1 MAGATLEFD
10 GVGALAVINE
20 AAAAVSN
27 PQPMLRD
34 MGEYLLIAHD
44 RRFASQTSPDGTPWQ
59 ALSPAYLKR
68 KKKNQDKILVLDGF
82 LKNTLRY
89 QVSDNQ
95 LLFGTNRIYG
105 AMHHFGGSIDVAA
118 RSQQAYF
125 RQDGKSGEV
134 GNLFVNKR
142 KSNFSQWVTIGA
154 YTIQIPARPWLG
166 TSDDDNYALANIAMK
181 YLLPGAYGP
190 IAN

>member
-10 GVGALAVINE
+10 AVAALAVLSE
-20 AAAAVSN
+20 AATALAD
-27 PQPMLRD
+27 PTPMLRD
-34 MGEYLLIAHD
+34 IGEYLLIAHD
-44 RRFASQTSPDGTPWQ
+44 QRFANQASPDGTPWQ

-68 KKKNQDKILVLDGF
+68 KTKNQDKILVLDGF

-89 QVSDNQ
+89 QVGNNE

-105 AMHHFGGSIDVAA
+105 AMMHFGGSIDVAA

-125 RQDGKSGEV
+125 RQDGRTGDV
-134 GNLFVNKR
+134 GNQFVSKR
-142 KSNFSQWVTIGA
+142 KSNFAQWVTIGA

-166 TSDDDNYALANIAMK
+166 ISGDENFAIAGIATR
-181 YLLPGAYGP
+181 YLMRNPA
-190 IAN
+190 

>member
-10 GVGALAVINE
+10 AVAALAVVNE
-20 AAAAVSN
+20 AAAALAD
-27 PQPMLRD
+27 PAPMLRD
-34 MGEYLLIAHD
+34 IGEYLLLAHD
-44 RRFASQTSPDGTPWQ
+44 RRFASQASPDGTPWQ

-68 KKKNQDKILVLDGF
+68 KKKNQNKILVLDGF

-89 QVSDNQ
+89 QVNNNE

-105 AMHHFGGSIDVAA
+105 AMMHFGGSIDVAA

-125 RQDGKSGEV
+125 RQDGKTGDV
-134 GNLFVNKR
+134 GNQFVSKR
-142 KSNFSQWVTIGA
+142 KSNFAQWVTIGA

-166 TSDDDNYALANIAMK
+166 ISDDDGYGIAGIATR
-181 YLLPGAYGP
+181 YLMPNSA
-190 IAN
+190 

>member
-10 GVGALAVINE
+10 AVAALAVVNE
-20 AAAAVSN
+20 AAAALAD
-27 PQPMLRD
+27 PKPMLRD
-34 MGEYLLIAHD
+34 IGEFLLIAHD
-44 RRFASQTSPDGTPWQ
+44 RRFASQASPDGTPWL
-59 ALSPAYLKR
+59 ALSPRYLKR
-68 KKKNQDKILVLDGF
+68 KRKNPDKILVLDGF

-89 QVSDNQ
+89 QVGDNE

-105 AMHHFGGSIDVAA
+105 AMMHFGGSIDIAA

-134 GNLFVNKR
+134 GNLFVNKKR
-142 KSNFSQWVTIGA
+142 SNFSQWVTIGA

-166 TSDDDNYALANIAMK
+166 ISDDDNYAIAGIAMR
-181 YLLPGAYGP
+181 YLMPSGA
-190 IAN
+190 

>member
-1 MAGATLEFD
+1 MAGVTLEFD
-10 GVGALAVINE
+10 AVAALAVVNE
-20 AAAAVSN
+20 AAAALAD
-27 PQPMLRD
+27 PAPMLRD
-34 MGEYLLIAHD
+34 IGEYLLIAHD
-44 RRFASQTSPDGTPWQ
+44 QRFASQASPDGTPWQ

-89 QVSDNQ
+89 QVNSNE

-105 AMHHFGGSIDVAA
+105 AMMHFGGSIDVAA

-125 RQDGKSGEV
+125 RQDGRTGDV
-134 GNLFVNKR
+134 GTQFVSKR

-166 TSDDDNYALANIAMK
+166 ISDDDNYAIAGIATR
-181 YLLPGAYGP
+181 YLMPNSA
-190 IAN
+190 

>member
-1 MAGATLEFD
+1 MAGASFEFD
-10 GVGALAVINE
+10 GTAALAILNE
-20 AAAAVSN
+20 TAAAIAD
-27 PQPMLRD
+27 PKPMLRD
-34 MGEYLLIAHD
+34 IGEYLLLAHD
-44 RRFASQTSPDGTPWQ
+44 RRFASQASPDGTPWQ

-68 KKKNQDKILVLDGF
+68 KRKNRDKILELDGF

-89 QVSDNQ
+89 QVGDNE

-105 AMHHFGGSIDVAA
+105 AMHHFGGSIDIAG

-134 GNLFVNKR
+134 GNLFVSKR
-142 KSNFSQWVTIGA
+142 KSNFSQWVTLGA

-166 TSDDDNYALANIAMK
+166 TSDDDNYAIAGIATR
-181 YLLPGAYGP
+181 YLLPKSGGA
-190 IAN
+190 

>member
-1 MAGATLEFD
+1 MAGVTLEFD
-10 GVGALAVINE
+10 AVAALAVVNE
-20 AAAAVSN
+20 AAAALAD
-27 PQPMLRD
+27 PAPMLRD
-34 MGEYLLIAHD
+34 IGEFLMIAHD
-44 RRFASQTSPDGTPWQ
+44 QRFASQASPDGTPWQ

-68 KKKNQDKILVLDGF
+68 KKKNRDKILVLDGF

-89 QVSDNQ
+89 QVNNNE

-105 AMHHFGGSIDVAA
+105 AMMHFGGSIDVAA

-134 GNLFVNKR
+134 GNLFVSKR
-142 KSNFSQWVTIGA
+142 KSNFAQWVTIGA

-166 TSDDDNYALANIAMK
+166 ISDDDNYAIAGIATR
-181 YLLPGAYGP
+181 YLMPNSA
-190 IAN
+190 

>member
-10 GVGALAVINE
+10 AVAALAVVNE
-20 AAAAVSN
+20 AAAALAD
-27 PQPMLRD
+27 PAPMLRD
-34 MGEYLLIAHD
+34 IGEYLLIAHD
-44 RRFASQTSPDGTPWQ
+44 QRFASQASPDGTPWQ

-68 KKKNQDKILVLDGF
+68 KKKNRDKILVLDGF

-89 QVSDNQ
+89 QVNPNE

-105 AMHHFGGSIDVAA
+105 AMMHFGGSIDIAA

-125 RQDGKSGEV
+125 RQDGKTGDV
-134 GNLFVNKR
+134 GNQFVSKR
-142 KSNFSQWVTIGA
+142 KSNFAQWVTIGA

-166 TSDDDNYALANIAMK
+166 ISDDDNYAIAGIATR
-181 YLLPGAYGP
+181 YLMPNSA
-190 IAN
+190 